1 MNLPDRVKNE
11 LAWALEA
18 TANPPYLRAGMERNH
33 VEREYRRFHT
43 LLRDLDNELRGW
55 QAIQGFHDPSNA

>member
-1 MNLPDRVKNE
+1 MTDHTKNE

-33 VEREYRRFHT
+33 VEREYRRFHA
-43 LLRDLDNELRGW
+43 LLRELDNEMRGW
-55 QAIQGFHDPSNA
+55 QAIQGFNNPSNA